1 MSENIEANITKI
13 IPNNSTSTEIS
24 NVFQNILLFFGI
36 ISLIIIIIGLI
47 FLIYYCI
54 QRNQRMSDSP
64 QPINI
69 ESSFSIDNKNQNK
82 NPNNLTPNQNYDF
95 NPLQNASVISG
106 IDSNNNRINMNLSEI
121 KERNLKDEINNI
133 IHGANEAA
141 NNSGELN
148 GKRKKKSKKN
158 KGNNSNRSNNSTYS
172 NNEEDTNS
180 KESEHNNTE
189 EDNNNNNNNNNNKSE
204 NNENNIDDEKQSENK
219 EYEKIN
225 TKKLEKQ
232 LKKQIKKFVRDE
244 EQKV

>member
-1 MSENIEANITKI
+1 MSENLNSNITKI
-13 IPNNSTSTEIS
+13 ISNNSTSSYTEVS
-24 NVFQNILLFFGI
+24 NIFQNILLFFGI
-36 ISLIIIIIGLI
+36 ISLIIIIIGII
-47 FLIYYCI
+47 FIIYYCI
-54 QRNQRMSDSP
+54 QRNQRMDDSP

-158 KGNNSNRSNNSTYS
+158 KGNNSNRSNNSTNS

-189 EDNNNNNNNNNNKSE
+189 EDNNKNNNNNNNE